1 MSAMESLNW
10 QAYAET
16 NKDDVLE
23 ADSMFRLPGIVGDSQ
38 AMRKVLDN
46 VRIVADTDTTVL
58 IHGETGS
65 GKELIARAIHDQSHR
80 RNNKFVKVNCAAI
93 PRDLLESEMFGHE
106 KGAFTSAFAQKI
118 GRFELADRG
127 TLFLDEVGDLPL
139 ELQPKL
145 LRVLQEQEFE
155 KLGSVR
161 TQKVDVRV
169 VAATNRDLA
178 ELCAEGKFRED
189 LYYRLNVFPIEVP
202 ALRDRPEDIPLLVRH
217 FVARIAERMHK
228 NVDRIPS
235 DVMEA
240 LMDYSW
246 PGNVRELQNFMERS
260 VILAKGTVLRPPL
273 SDLKARRGPSTP
285 VTKQGTLQE
294 VEREHII
301 QALRASNWVIGGPD
315 GAAVRLGLKRT
326 TLAYRIQKLGI
337 SCRPA

>member
-1 MSAMESLNW
+1 M
-10 QAYAET
+10 QG
-16 NKDDVLE
+16 VLE
-23 ADSMFRLPGIVGDSQ
+23 
-38 AMRKVLDN
+38 N
-46 VRIVADTDTTVL
+46 VRIVAHTDTTVL

-80 RNNKFVKVNCAAI
+80 RAAKFGKVNCAAI

-106 KGAFTSAFAQKI
+106 RGAFTGAFAQKI

-127 TLFLDEVGDLPL
+127 TLFLDEVGDIPL

-161 TQKVDVRV
+161 TQRVDVRV

-202 ALRDRPEDIPLLVRH
+202 PLRNRPEDIPLLVKH
-217 FVARIAERMHK
+217 FVECIAERMHK
-228 NVDRIPS
+228 NVNRIPS

-240 LMDYSW
+240 LMGYSW
-246 PGNVRELQNFMERS
+246 HGNVRELQNFMERS
-260 VILAKGTVLRPPL
+260 VILTKGTVLRPPL
-273 SDLKARRGPSTP
+273 SDLKERRNPSRAVP
-285 VTKQGTLQE
+285 KGTLQDL
-294 VEREHII
+294 EREHIT
-301 QALRASNWVIGGPD
+301 QALRASNWVIGGPE

-337 SCRPA
+337 SCRPS